1 MNSRF
6 SMTAVALWGFVTAI
20 CNSTPV
26 WGQQAERIFVDAVM
40 GVKWEANC
48 DRCTQIGPGEPNVE
62 ISVVPGDIIVFR
74 QASNLSHGIME
85 LDSGEAKKIRKSGQD
100 GNDTQ
105 IVEEQTRIGPG
116 RSLRPI
122 PTTTPVEMTRIIV
135 KDNFEGSLQLQCT
148 EHFTGMTVTLKKD

>member
-1 MNSRF
+1 M
-6 SMTAVALWGFVTAI
+6 
-20 CNSTPV
+20 
-26 WGQQAERIFVDAVM
+26 
-40 GVKWEANC
+40 
-48 DRCTQIGPGEPNVE
+48 
-62 ISVVPGDIIVFR
+62 PGDIIVFR

-85 LDSGEAKKIRKSGQD
+85 LDSGEAEKIRKSGED